1 MSLPSWT
8 ETLTTTWQRLARAD
22 RPLRVA
28 VLGIGNALNGD
39 DGAGPAVVERLQTIL
54 PPRPDLL
61 LLDGGVAPENETGTL
76 RRFAPDL
83 VLLIDAAQMDA
94 PPGTVRWIPR
104 EQIGGLS
111 ASTHSLPLSLLVTY
125 LQAELG
131 CTVVLVGIQPAS
143 NETGA
148 PLSAPVR
155 AAVETVAGAL
165 AGLLLARQ

>member
-22 RPLRVA
+22 RPPRVA

-39 DGAGPAVVERLQTIL
+39 DGAGPAVVEQLQAML

-61 LLDGGVAPENETGTL
+61 LLDCGVAPENETGTL

-83 VLLIDAAQMDA
+83 VLLLDAAQMGA
-94 PPGTVRWIPR
+94 PPGTVCWIPR

-111 ASTHSLPLSLLVTY
+111 ASTHSLPLSLLATY

-131 CTVVLVGIQPAS
+131 CAVALLGIQPAS

-148 PLSAPVR
+148 ALSAPVR
-155 AAVETVAGAL
+155 AAVKTVAGVL
-165 AGLLLARQ
+165 AGLLRASQ